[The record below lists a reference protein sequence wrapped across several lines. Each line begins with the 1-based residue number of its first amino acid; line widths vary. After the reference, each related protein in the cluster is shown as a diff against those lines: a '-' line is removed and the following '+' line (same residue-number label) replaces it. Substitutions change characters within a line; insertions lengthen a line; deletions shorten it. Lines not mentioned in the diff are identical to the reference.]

1 VANDEGLLA
10 GHLVMLVTSQARVL
24 CILSWTTLHVTIHVS
39 RPSSSGHDS
48 SSLKQ
53 SWMERG
59 IWTTSAPC
67 CATPGH
73 GRPGVLHESVLGGGV
88 LDSSCITYRAISH
101 APPASAFCTHCDV
114 DESCAAASAS
124 IDKLQLLGLSG
135 GSWAGG
141 GVFVLAVP
149 LHSPLCPI
157 SHAPHSPCL
166 CWGHLQ
172 VAVCCRQLLV
182 LAGNVFFCTFAKL
195 HTCCCTAMCCCRL
208 DHGWLVGVMQ
218 GDITQCAAVV

>member
-1 VANDEGLLA
+1 MSRYMSADPQVQVMIAAASSKAGWSEGSGPPQRRA
-10 GHLVMLVTSQARVL
+10 VPPPATDDQ
-24 CILSWTTLHVTIHVS
+24 VS
-39 RPSSSGHDS
+39 YMRAC
-48 SSLKQ
+48 
-53 SWMERG
+53 W
-59 IWTTSAPC
+59 
-67 CATPGH
+67 
-73 GRPGVLHESVLGGGV
+73 GGGV